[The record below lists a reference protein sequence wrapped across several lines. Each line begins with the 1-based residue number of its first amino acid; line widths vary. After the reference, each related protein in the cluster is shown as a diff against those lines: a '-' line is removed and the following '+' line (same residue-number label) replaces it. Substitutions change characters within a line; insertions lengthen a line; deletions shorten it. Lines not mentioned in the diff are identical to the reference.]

1 MAYTYLT
8 LGSWERDIGTCNAL
22 TVLRG
27 KQKSKIFSFSF
38 SPANRFSF
46 YSLLTKHTCTCTY
59 LCLCCLFAE
68 GRDIPTLATTAGT
81 KNEIHSC
88 ICHARLVPI
97 CEKQILPSRTSAGCS
112 LPTNRSTHAV
122 ASTVQLL
129 PAPWRSYCVP
139 LIVNKSL
146 GHTSPIGPLLVSCLI
161 HCRSPTPSA
170 ILLRLTELR
179 SSSVWRSSSV

>member
-27 KQKSKIFSFSF
+27 KQKRKYFLFLFPQPIVFLFTACSQNT
-38 SPANRFSF
+38 PVHAR
-46 YSLLTKHTCTCTY
+46 TCVCAV
-59 LCLCCLFAE
+59 CSAE

-97 CEKQILPSRTSAGCS
+97 CVKQILPSRTSCCS
-112 LPTNRSTHAV
+112 VCPETAPRCCCIAQRRLPWPFLLCAV
-122 ASTVQLL
+122 V
-129 PAPWRSYCVP
+129 
-139 LIVNKSL
+139 INKSL
-146 GHTSPIGPLLVSCLI
+146 KPSASIGPSLVLCLI

-179 SSSVWRSSSV
+179 S

>member
-1 MAYTYLT
+1 MQCSNGIARKTEKKNIFFFLFPQPIVFLFT
-8 LGSWERDIGTCNAL
+8 ACSQNTPVHARTCVCA
-22 TVLRG
+22 VC
-27 KQKSKIFSFSF
+27 S
-38 SPANRFSF
+38 
-46 YSLLTKHTCTCTY
+46 
-59 LCLCCLFAE
+59 AE

-97 CEKQILPSRTSAGCS
+97 CVKQILPSRTSAGCS

-179 SSSVWRSSSV
+179 SSSVWRSSSA

>member
-27 KQKSKIFSFSF
+27 KQKRKIFSFSF

-97 CEKQILPSRTSAGCS
+97 CVKQILPSRTSAWLFSPDKPLHTRFRFYSKAALG
-112 LPTNRSTHAV
+112 V
-122 ASTVQLL
+122 
-129 PAPWRSYCVP
+129 SYCLP

-179 SSSVWRSSSV
+179 SSSVWRSSSA

>member
-1 MAYTYLT
+1 MSIAP
-8 LGSWERDIGTCNAL
+8 RQGTCPHHQAYWLSAKKTPSIEKVFLITSHQLVLLNDQYKKKLPFLYSTCAAS
-22 TVLRG
+22 TVFL
-27 KQKSKIFSFSF
+27 KT
-38 SPANRFSF
+38 
-46 YSLLTKHTCTCTY
+46 SLSL
-59 LCLCCLFAE
+59 
-68 GRDIPTLATTAGT
+68 
-81 KNEIHSC
+81 
-88 ICHARLVPI
+88 
-97 CEKQILPSRTSAGCS
+97 SRASSS

-170 ILLRLTELR
+170 ILLRLTEFR
-179 SSSVWRSSSV
+179 SSSDRTSLQLSTSSELLIFARGARQESS

>member
-1 MAYTYLT
+1 MSIAP
-8 LGSWERDIGTCNAL
+8 RQGTCPHHQAYWLSAKKTPSIEKVFFITSHQLVLLNDQYKKKLPFLYSICAAS
-22 TVLRG
+22 TVFL
-27 KQKSKIFSFSF
+27 KT
-38 SPANRFSF
+38 
-46 YSLLTKHTCTCTY
+46 SLSL
-59 LCLCCLFAE
+59 
-68 GRDIPTLATTAGT
+68 
-81 KNEIHSC
+81 
-88 ICHARLVPI
+88 
-97 CEKQILPSRTSAGCS
+97 SRACCS

-179 SSSVWRSSSV
+179 SSAVWRSSSA

>member
-1 MAYTYLT
+1 MVHKYKQYLFV
-8 LGSWERDIGTCNAL
+8 LALVSIAPRQGTCPHHQAYWLSAKKTPSIEKVFFITSHQLAL
-22 TVLRG
+22 LNDQYKKKLPFLYSICAASTVFL
-27 KQKSKIFSFSF
+27 KT
-38 SPANRFSF
+38 
-46 YSLLTKHTCTCTY
+46 SLSL
-59 LCLCCLFAE
+59 
-68 GRDIPTLATTAGT
+68 
-81 KNEIHSC
+81 
-88 ICHARLVPI
+88 
-97 CEKQILPSRTSAGCS
+97 SRAGCS

-179 SSSVWRSSSV
+179 SSSVWRSSSA